1 MPTLLARRNGP
12 APMATDDETYA
23 MLQADP
29 EMKMFP
35 QISTSA
41 SVTSSQTVLTA
52 AGDNAAQNAVVLVE
66 NDAESSS
73 WINRRWRPLMA
84 WVYMAICIA
93 DFILYPVLWS
103 LLQAHYNGQVPNQ
116 YQPMSLQGG
125 GLIHLAFGAIL
136 GIAAYGRSKEKIAGV
151 VT

>member
-1 MPTLLARRNGP
+1 MSTLLARRNGP

-23 MLQADP
+23 MLQTDP

-41 SVTSSQTVLTA
+41 SVTSSQTVLTV

>member
-1 MPTLLARRNGP
+1 MATKLAQRNGP
-12 APMATDDETYA
+12 MPMATDDETFA
-23 MLQADP
+23 VLQADP

-35 QISTSA
+35 QMGATS
-41 SVTSSQTVLTA
+41 VVQSSQTVLTV
-52 AGDNAAQNAVVLVE
+52 AGDNAAQNAEVLVA
-66 NDAESSS
+66 NDAESAA
-73 WINRRWRPLMA
+73 WINKRWRPVMA

-116 YQPMSLQGG
+116 YQPLSLQGG

>member
-12 APMATDDETYA
+12 MPLATDDETFA
-23 MLQADP
+23 ILQSDS

-35 QISTSA
+35 QTTSQ
-41 SVTSSQTVLTA
+41 SVVASSQTVLTA
-52 AGDNAAQNAVVLVE
+52 AGSNAAEGAEVLVL
-66 NDAESSS
+66 NDSESTN
-73 WINRRWRPLMA
+73 WINKRWRPLMA

-103 LLQAHYNGQVPNQ
+103 LLQAHYNGQIPNQ
-116 YQPMSLQGG
+116 YQPLSLQGG

-151 VT
+151 VS

>member
-1 MPTLLARRNGP
+1 MATKLAQRNG
-12 APMATDDETYA
+12 AMPMATDDETFA
-23 MLQADP
+23 VLQADP

-35 QISTSA
+35 QISSSA
-41 SVTSSQTVLTA
+41 SVASSQTVLTA
-52 AGDNAAQNAVVLVE
+52 AGDNAAQNAEVLVV
-66 NDAESSS
+66 NDSESAA
-73 WINRRWRPLMA
+73 WINKRWRPFMA

-116 YQPMSLQGG
+116 YQPLSLQGG

-136 GIAAYGRSKEKIAGV
+136 GIAAYGRSKEKLAGV